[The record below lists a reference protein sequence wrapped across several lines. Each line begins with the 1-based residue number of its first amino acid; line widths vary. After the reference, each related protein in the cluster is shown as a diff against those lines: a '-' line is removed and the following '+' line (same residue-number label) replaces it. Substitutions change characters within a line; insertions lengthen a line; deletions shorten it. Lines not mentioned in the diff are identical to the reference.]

1 MVLHWLMMICSLLME
16 ILVKSHFWDNE
27 MGVLGVDLD
36 KINLEDDNNFHEND
50 PKTNTL
56 IS

>member
-1 MVLHWLMMICSLLME
+1 MMICSLLME

-27 MGVLGVDLD
+27 MGILGVDLD
-36 KINLEDDNNFHEND
+36 KINLEGDHNFHEND

>member
-1 MVLHWLMMICSLLME
+1 
-16 ILVKSHFWDNE
+16 